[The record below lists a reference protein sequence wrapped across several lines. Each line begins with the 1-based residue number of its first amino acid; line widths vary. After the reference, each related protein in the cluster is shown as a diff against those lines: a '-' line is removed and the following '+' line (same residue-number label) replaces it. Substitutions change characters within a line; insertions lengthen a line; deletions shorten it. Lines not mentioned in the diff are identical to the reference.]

1 MTIEEILAELEGL
14 KDYVN
19 PVGKQKIDG
28 IKAAIVRLNT
38 FVPTPD
44 PAPVTPA
51 AVAPSKPT
59 PAEKKPVAK
68 PKKAKR

>member
-51 AVAPSKPT
+51 AVAPSKPKT
-59 PAEKKPVAK
+59 VEKKAVAK